1 MHLQVDC
8 STLKEKSMTKVVDQ
22 KISFIV
28 ESFRYFRSDNIST
41 TYQQA
46 SKQDNPTLKKREEMT
61 PKKRRN

>member
-1 MHLQVDC
+1 
-8 STLKEKSMTKVVDQ
+8 MTKVVDQ

-28 ESFRYFRSDNIST
+28 ESYKYFRSDNIST